1 MNDDEEDE
9 IDYIGFI
16 PGEYDAEELYPAR
29 NATESKE
36 PFPELVMESERE
48 PISLNKEDYN
58 IQSDDIPSDFKEL
71 CQAYIDVISQEE
83 PPDIDELVKSDP
95 REFPMFIPDTS
106 KLRNDQLYMFLN
118 VILNYVSAIT
128 KAHMAK
134 QYISVGNEFYIDLTD
149 ADLVYNVLWRV
160 YHADKLLS
168 QFTRLSS
175 SKVDILG
182 FDEAHNFQKYRLPRL
197 VRLYRHC
204 IKAFM
209 LKYGYHI
216 KFLID
221 AEYNRC
227 TMAIKVTY
235 DDSFSEKIFR
245 ILHAREFKRIQELI
259 NNADYYKNMHEPRH
273 TGDGLTIE

>member
-9 IDYIGFI
+9 IDYSGFI

-29 NATESKE
+29 NATELQDTI
-36 PFPELVMESERE
+36 PELVVVPERE
-48 PISLNKEDYN
+48 PISLRKEDYN
-58 IQSDDIPSDFKEL
+58 LQVDNNNQKSTPN
-71 CQAYIDVISQEE
+71 
-83 PPDIDELVKSDP
+83 IDELVKGDP

-118 VILNYVSAIT
+118 VILDYVSAIT

-149 ADLVYNVLWRV
+149 AELVYDVLWKV

-168 QFTRLSS
+168 QFIHLSS

-197 VRLYRHC
+197 VKLYRHC
-204 IKAFM
+204 IKAYM

-221 AEYNRC
+221 TEYNRC
-227 TMAIKVTY
+227 TMAIRVTY
-235 DDSFSEKIFR
+235 DDSFSEKLFR
-245 ILHAREFKRIQELI
+245 ILHVREFKRIQELI

-273 TGDGLTIE
+273 TGGGLTIE